1 MLFESPCRIIMI
13 GLIAATPQEMS
24 AISGRMQKV
33 STRTL
38 AHVEFRHGRL
48 GKQDIVVALSGVGK
62 VAAAIA
68 ATLMCQL
75 YQPSCLISIGVAGGL
90 KQEQEVGDLVISD
103 TIIQADFDTTQFDGP
118 EGLGMSFQA
127 NPELIQKAKNA
138 AQKTQLNWMVGTIAT
153 QDLFMAAQ
161 EDYERLLHN
170 FPNVACSEMEGG
182 AVAQTAKAF
191 SIPCLVLRTLSD
203 VAVHENNSM
212 EYAQF
217 ALESAQKAAAFLEV
231 FCQEF

>member
-1 MLFESPCRIIMI
+1 MI
-13 GLIAATPQEMS
+13 GLIVATPQEMT
-24 AISGRMQKV
+24 AISAALSKI
-33 STRTL
+33 STRSV
-38 AHVEFRHGRL
+38 AHVEFRHGHL
-48 GKQDIVVALSGVGK
+48 GKQELVVALSGVGK

-75 YQPSCLISIGVAGGL
+75 YQPSCLLSVGVAGGL
-90 KQEQEVGDLVISD
+90 KPQQQVGDLVISD

-118 EGLGMSFQA
+118 EGLGLYFHA
-127 NPELIQKAKNA
+127 DPTLIQKAQEA
-138 AQKTQLNWMVGTIAT
+138 AQKTELNWMVGTIAT

-161 EDYERLLHN
+161 EDYTWLLNH
-170 FPNVACSEMEGG
+170 FPNAACSEMEGG

-203 VAVHENNSM
+203 VVVHEDNPM

-217 ALESAQKAAAFLEV
+217 AQESAQKVAAFLKV